1 VNHRTQSKPTGP
13 LGDSDELEGHVALL
27 DMCMDLIGPCHPQ
40 TLTAAKGL
48 GIAFWRAGYAD
59 RAIDLLEETIARAT
73 KKFGADHPARL
84 EPLCLLGGI
93 MLEQQHL
100 EQSAAI
106 FREIVECCT
115 RRSGANHP
123 SSLAAKGDL
132 AHVLFEL
139 GEAEEAGSLE
149 REAFA
154 SARTHLGRSH
164 PVTTVLAWNCALRC
178 KKQGDPDSA
187 RSIVVTELVWLL
199 AEDPASLDADQ
210 NAIRTVLSE
219 ELNWDT
225 ARSC

>member
-1 VNHRTQSKPTGP
+1 
-13 LGDSDELEGHVALL
+13 
-27 DMCMDLIGPCHPQ
+27 
-40 TLTAAKGL
+40 
-48 GIAFWRAGYAD
+48 
-59 RAIDLLEETIARAT
+59 
-73 KKFGADHPARL
+73 
-84 EPLCLLGGI
+84 

-149 REAFA
+149 REAFM
-154 SARTHLGRSH
+154 SARTHLGEKSSGNR
-164 PVTTVLAWNCALRC
+164 TVLAWNRALRR

-187 RSIVVTELVWLL
+187 RSVVVTELVWLL